1 MRLLYIQIDMYI
13 SYKNKI
19 YENISDLQLFSTNIR
34 SSNMRQRYPL
44 THEIINS
51 RWKISPVE

>member
-1 MRLLYIQIDMYI
+1 MYI